1 MVGTI
6 RNILL
11 VMTFSGT
18 LIFFLWNI
26 IYKFLF
32 LKFKS
37 KWLHHLLI
45 IAIPFYLLPVPLF
58 KYLFL
63 KLFLE
68 IGITPPFIHK
78 NLEGIID
85 KTYLIVNQEYKSVF
99 SFYEKLLL
107 LCILSMAFIS
117 FLRIIRQIRNY
128 LYLKQV
134 IIHNTHLPLAKWEL
148 KQFDKMKCQMKM
160 KRKIKLI
167 KLSNISDPFSV
178 GIIHPI
184 IAIPNKMPIQPQMF
198 QMILVHELAHVKHK
212 DSIFSFI
219 AHIILSVHWFN
230 PFCCSYLN
238 SLKESNELY
247 SDETVTETFPNMDK
261 LVYCSLIIQL
271 STEKNAIE
279 DLLTLNFTGNK
290 KKQLKRRI
298 DHLINSQYCQ
308 FRVPLISGIIILYL
322 GLLSTFIYANSDK
335 MYIDSNEHYYYNSE
349 ENFLLEIPNLSEE
362 AVFETSFIDN
372 NHNIYQLD
380 NMQTKLYCNHSFVE
394 GTKMIHKKSDK
405 NCKIYYYNAQRC
417 KNCGQTTSKD
427 LFSTRI
433 WKVCPH

>member
-26 IYKFLF
+26 VYHFLF

-37 KWLHHLLI
+37 KWLHHLLLI
-45 IAIPFYLLPVPLF
+45 SIPFYLLPMPLF

-68 IGITPPFIHK
+68 IGISPEFIQK
-78 NLEGIID
+78 KTEGVID
-85 KTYLIVNQEYKSVF
+85 KTYIIVNQEYKSIF

-107 LCILSMAFIS
+107 LCIILMAFIS
-117 FLRIIRQIRNY
+117 FLRVIRQIRNY
-128 LYLKQV
+128 FFLKQV
-134 IIHNTHLPLAKWEL
+134 IQNNTQLPLSKWEL

-212 DSIFSFI
+212 DSIFNFI
-219 AHIILSVHWFN
+219 GYIIMSIHWFN
-230 PFCCSYLN
+230 PFCCTYLN
-238 SLKESNELY
+238 ALKESHELY
-247 SDETVTETFPNMDK
+247 SDETVIETFPNIDK

-271 STEKNAIE
+271 STEKDTIE
-279 DLLTLNFTGNK
+279 DLFTLNFTGNK

-298 DHLINSQYCQ
+298 DHLINSQHSN
-308 FRVPLISGIIILYL
+308 FGMPLFSGILILNL
-322 GLLSTFIYANSDK
+322 GFLSTFTYINTNQ
-335 MYIDSNEHYYYNSE
+335 MYIDNNEHFSYYSE
-349 ENFLLEIPNLSEE
+349 DEFLLNKSILDSDMFYENC
-362 AVFETSFIDN
+362 FIDFNGNTFPDIN
-372 NHNIYQLD
+372 NKGNILCQ
-380 NMQTKLYCNHSFVE
+380 HSYSS
-394 GTKMIHKKSDK
+394 GIQIQHKNNKQGCSLA
-405 NCKIYYYNAQRC
+405 YYNAKRC
-417 KNCGQTTSKD
+417 ILCDKILTITLNRTT
-427 LFSTRI
+427 T